1 MTTYRLHYFNIHDRA
16 EVVRLI
22 FAAADQQFDDIRY
35 KRIQWTPYKAEMPLG
50 QMPVLEYNG
59 MKLPQSIAIA
69 RFLPKQFQLAAD
81 DNLEQA
87 KVDTVADKIAE
98 LIVKYG
104 PVHKKQVETKNQAVI
119 QKLLAEELPQHLAN
133 LETLGEIYSD
143 GDYFFVGNHL
153 TWTDLFLY
161 DLLETIFQ
169 HDDHILAKFP
179 WLKNNRQEVE
189 KQTKIMTYLK
199 NRPQTSV

>member
-1 MTTYRLHYFNIHDRA
+1 MTTYRFHYFNIRDRA

-35 KRIQWTPYKAEMPLG
+35 GRTQWTPHKVEMPLG
-50 QMPVLEYNG
+50 QIPVLEYDR
-59 MKLPQSIAIA
+59 MKLPQSLAIA

-87 KVDTVADKIAE
+87 KVDTVADTIAE

-104 PVHKKQVETKNQAVI
+104 SVHKKQVETKSQAVI
-119 QKLLAEELPQHLAN
+119 QKFLVEELPQHLAD

-143 GDYFFVGNHL
+143 GGYFFVGNHI
-153 TWTDLFLY
+153 T
-161 DLLETIFQ
+161 
-169 HDDHILAKFP
+169 
-179 WLKNNRQEVE
+179 
-189 KQTKIMTYLK
+189 
-199 NRPQTSV
+199 